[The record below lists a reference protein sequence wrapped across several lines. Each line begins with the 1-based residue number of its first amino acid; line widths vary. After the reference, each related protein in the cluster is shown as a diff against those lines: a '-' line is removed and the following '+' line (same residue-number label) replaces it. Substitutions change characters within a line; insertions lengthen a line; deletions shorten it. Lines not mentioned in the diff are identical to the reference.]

1 MNEITDPTTS
11 TRPMAGPEASAA
23 TPAPEAPDSEA
34 RHSGVHGPE
43 ARDAHGPEAH
53 DGPEALDADR
63 AGVLLALDRLRAAWD
78 AGDATAFAD
87 EFTEDASY
95 VIFVGMQYLGRGA
108 IRRSHVPVFEKW
120 QRGSRMSMRV
130 LDLRFPTPDVAIA
143 LTEGGIGKRARI
155 PHDKVQTFVMVRV
168 GVEWRCAA
176 FQNTR
181 KQRLFMAINRLAD
194 PGSR

>member
-1 MNEITDPTTS
+1 MNEIPDPRTS
-11 TRPMAGPEASAA
+11 PRPASGAETGAA
-23 TPAPEAPDSEA
+23 TRA
-34 RHSGVHGPE
+34 
-43 ARDAHGPEAH
+43 PEAH
-53 DGPEALDADR
+53 DGPDALAGDR
-63 AGVLLALDRLRAAWD
+63 AGVLRALDRIRAAWD
-78 AGDATAFAD
+78 AGDATPFAA

-95 VIFVGMQYLGRGA
+95 VIFVGLHYVGREA

-155 PHDKVQTFVMVRV
+155 RHDKVQTFVLVRD
-168 GVEWRCAA
+168 GAEWRCAA

-194 PGSR
+194 PDSR

>member
-1 MNEITDPTTS
+1 MRHMSETIDPTTS
-11 TRPMAGPEASAA
+11 PRPTAGPEAPAA
-23 TPAPEAPDSEA
+23 TRAPGATDSD
-34 RHSGVHGPE
+34 
-43 ARDAHGPEAH
+43 ARDSDARDSGAHGPEAH
-53 DGPEALDADR
+53 HGPEAIDADR
-63 AGVLLALDRLRAAWD
+63 AGVLRALDRIRTAWD
-78 AGDATAFAD
+78 SGDATAFAA

-95 VIFVGMQYLGRGA
+95 VIFAGMHYLGRGA
-108 IRRSHVPVFEKW
+108 IRRSHVPVFGKW

-194 PGSR
+194 PGPR